1 MKYTTLNPYPG
12 VGPGLPAEKTDG
24 KKTGKDPSYGMG
36 TTTMNNT
43 HREKTDADDK
53 SNGGSGSPNPLGD
66 FDITK
71 RWARQSTILF
81 FLAGDAPLRP
91 LKHRKQAPG

>member
-24 KKTGKDPSYGMG
+24 KKDWQRSVLRHGDYHV
-36 TTTMNNT
+36 MNNT
-43 HREKTDADDK
+43 HREKTDADDR
-53 SNGGSGSPNPLGD
+53 SNGGSGSPSPHGD

-71 RWARQSTILF
+71 R
-81 FLAGDAPLRP
+81 
-91 LKHRKQAPG
+91 

>member
-36 TTTMNNT
+36 DYHKMNNT
-43 HREKTDADDK
+43 HREKTDADGRT
-53 SNGGSGSPNPLGD
+53 NGGVAVPILMVTLTSPRG
-66 FDITK
+66 
-71 RWARQSTILF
+71 RQ
-81 FLAGDAPLRP
+81 GRVP
-91 LKHRKQAPG
+91 